1 MHWKLTMRSTG
12 VPIQFQLRCLA
23 SKRHPLLFEA
33 QHEKLQASGL
43 VKAKYLESTDQFQ
56 CNFNSL
62 IAGLDPSRSSIAI
75 GRLAGD
81 PACAGAYLGIWKW
94 DLGLC
99 MSCMKTNISKGK
111 GAASLVDLRPLTKS
125 CRQWEGQL
133 CFRFIGAL
141 TGELVMT
148 LDILAQVCLKQDD
161 FRSYVLQNILN
172 PVFEANWSQ
181 SFLGVLGQSLPEW
194 SWEDSIPVL
203 ARITASC
210 EKLES
215 VADKNEKVPWNQYN
229 WCITQMHVWRYLRQP
244 SWLHAT

>member
-94 DLGLC
+94 DPGLC

-148 LDILAQVCLKQDD
+148 LEYIRCIGPSLLETRRLSELRSSKYFESGLRSKLIAKLFGSAWAKFTWVILRRFDTCSGQDH
-161 FRSYVLQNILN
+161 
-172 PVFEANWSQ
+172 
-181 SFLGVLGQSLPEW
+181 SFLWETGIGCRQEW
-194 SWEDSIPVL
+194 ESS
-203 ARITASC
+203 
-210 EKLES
+210 LES
-215 VADKNEKVPWNQYN
+215 
-229 WCITQMHVWRYLRQP
+229 I
-244 SWLHAT
+244 